1 MGSIPGKE
9 IRQEGRS
16 EVKVYALVDYLAS
29 EMASYTVAVFA
40 TYELADYRRTR
51 LLETMPGEDLRID
64 VYDVIDNSV
73 DEIVIVKAVETETE
87 ISRLRR
93 ENEELMSKVTE
104 LRALRNRLERE
115 LSQLKDRLLTK

>member
-1 MGSIPGKE
+1 M
-9 IRQEGRS
+9 
-16 EVKVYALVDYLAS
+16 KVYALVDYLAS